1 MYLTAQTMN
10 TYPALAEI
18 SAEKTENSDIVFNGR
33 SSQAYIE
40 RNCKVLYVEDNI
52 FNQALARQLFSKIG
66 CNLEIAG
73 NGYQA
78 LEMIIKESFDLIFM
92 DINMP
97 GLNGYETTSIIRKKL
112 RLKLPILALT
122 NCDSDEDIKMSQAVG
137 MNEHLKKPLNEK
149 QLTQTIIRWKKD
161 SIDFRKFIRA

>member
-1 MYLTAQTMN
+1 
-10 TYPALAEI
+10 
-18 SAEKTENSDIVFNGR
+18 
-33 SSQAYIE
+33 
-40 RNCKVLYVEDNI
+40 
-52 FNQALARQLFSKIG
+52 
-66 CNLEIAG
+66 
-73 NGYQA
+73 
-78 LEMIIKESFDLIFM
+78 MIIKESFDLIFM

-137 MNEHLKKPLNEK
+137 MNDHLKKPLNEK
-149 QLTQTIIRWKKD
+149 QLTQSIIRWKKD